1 MARQTIAPVAV
12 PSPYA
17 TAPVVT
23 TPVAC
28 DATNKEKIISTGRE
42 IITWNN
48 SGSTSRTVT
57 LTSVADGITGRTGDV
72 TFTLAAGV
80 SKTYG
85 PVPQN
90 GFMQSDGYLYCE
102 AAHAEVL
109 ISVIQIR

>member
-1 MARQTIAPVAV
+1 MARQTITPVQV
-12 PSPYA
+12 TSRYA

-23 TPVAC
+23 TGVAC
-28 DATNKEKIISTGRE
+28 DATNKEKIVSTGRE
-42 IITWNN
+42 VITWTN

-57 LTSVADGITGRTGDV
+57 LTSVADPITNRTGDI

-85 PVPQN
+85 PVPQE

-109 ISVIQIR
+109 ISVLQVR